1 MVKHGKWPAV
11 AGSVLLCAA
20 ACAAEAP
27 HVVMQT
33 TRGDIVLEIDT
44 ANAPVTAGNFL
55 KLVDGGHLDG
65 ARFYRTVSPANDNG
79 TPVISVVQGGI
90 GDLPAPFPPIAHEP
104 TSVTGLRHVDGSI
117 SMARA
122 EPGTATTE
130 FFICIGAQPA
140 LDFGGTRNPDGLGF
154 AVFGR
159 VVAGM
164 DVVRAIHAAPADA
177 PTEFEYFRGQL
188 LGEPVRI
195 ETVRRASP
203 GAQVRAAASG
213 TGP

>member
-1 MVKHGKWPAV
+1 MTARVLSGV
-11 AGSVLLCAA
+11 VLLCAA

-27 HVVMQT
+27 RVVMET
-33 TRGDIVLEIDT
+33 SLGVIVLEIDT
-44 ANAPVTAGNFL
+44 VNAPVTANNFL

-65 ARFYRTVSPANDNG
+65 ASFYRTVSPANDNG
-79 TPVISVVQGGI
+79 TPVISVVQGGV
-90 GDLPAPFPPIAHEP
+90 GDAPAPLPPVAHEP
-104 TSVTGLRHVDGSI
+104 TSVTGLRHVDGSV
-117 SMARA
+117 SMART

-140 LDFGGTRNPDGLGF
+140 LDSGGTRNPDGLGF

-159 VVAGM
+159 VVDGM

-188 LGEPVRI
+188 LEEPVLI
-195 ETVRRASP
+195 ETVRRVSP
-203 GAQVRAAASG
+203 
-213 TGP
+213 